1 MGNHYR
7 TMVDINLTCRLNKK
21 ARTFTVKVNTGND
34 VDFLKEK
41 IKQKFSCNDV
51 RDINVKLWKLDCED
65 DNLDLILVENK
76 TELTEGSL
84 NRFWEAQPLNA
95 NTHIIVDSPYLI
107 LKQETDQRIK
117 ELEST
122 ESRY

>member
-7 TMVDINLTCRLNKK
+7 TMVDINLTCHLNKK
-21 ARTFTVKVNTGND
+21 ARIFTVKVNTGND

-41 IKQKFSCNDV
+41 IKQKFSCDDA
-51 RDINVKLWKLDCED
+51 RDIKLWKLDCED
-65 DNLDLILVENK
+65 NNLDLILVENK

-95 NTHIIVDSPYLI
+95 NTHVIVDSPHLI